1 MIWGRKSELCL
12 QCQYTNIVLLKFCQ
26 FSSTFV
32 RINIIMNTNLT
43 SKTFKDNVGNCL
55 VAIQEIQSGDVVLND
70 PPLIVGPNHISV
82 PVCLECL
89 KFNPTEVCS
98 KCKWGLC
105 SGCEKTK
112 KWHTTGKKFLIYIRF
127 FWGHII

>member
-12 QCQYTNIVLLKFCQ
+12 QCQYTNNIVQLKFCQ

-70 PPLIVGPNHISV
+70 PPLIVALTSIIPPDV
-82 PVCLECL
+82 
-89 KFNPTEVCS
+89 TRS
-98 KCKWGLC
+98 KSLVFDCTFFSINFFAALGET
-105 SGCEKTK
+105 SS
-112 KWHTTGKKFLIYIRF
+112 LIDINRAASPAT
-127 FWGHII
+127 

>member
-12 QCQYTNIVLLKFCQ
+12 QCQYTNNIVQLKFCQ

-112 KWHTTGKKFLIYIRF
+112 KWHTTGKLFSYQSNI
-127 FWGHII
+127 